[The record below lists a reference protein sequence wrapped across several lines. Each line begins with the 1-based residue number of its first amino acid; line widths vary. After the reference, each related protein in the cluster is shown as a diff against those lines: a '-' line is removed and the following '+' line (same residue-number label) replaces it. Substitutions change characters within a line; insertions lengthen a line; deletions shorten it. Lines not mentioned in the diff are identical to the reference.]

1 MGSNLHKQEYL
12 CLNRLLLLRQDKLTV
27 KLPLGNKQKFTNFAI
42 ANKAFKD
49 SRKMDLGA
57 LAWVERSNK
66 IMIERGEGGIS
77 FKGFRGISSTSS
89 WQLKEAGEGC
99 SNIFNLS
106 FVREESPLILPQLAR

>member
-1 MGSNLHKQEYL
+1 MIVPIYAKVSFTI
-12 CLNRLLLLRQDKLTV
+12 LLLRNNNTIDAKSYGKLTV

-66 IMIERGEGGIS
+66 IV
-77 FKGFRGISSTSS
+77 
-89 WQLKEAGEGC
+89 KETFA
-99 SNIFNLS
+99 
-106 FVREESPLILPQLAR
+106 